1 VHVYTLSNANP
12 DLHATMFRNGVNGVF
27 TNAPDTAIAQH
38 EQALP
43 GALPREWVAPA
54 RRRRD

>member
-1 VHVYTLSNANP
+1 MHVYTLSNANP
-12 DLHATMFRNGVNGVF
+12 DLHATMFRNGVNDVF
-27 TNAPDTAIAQH
+27 TNAPDTAIAQR

-43 GALPREWVAPA
+43 GATPREWVAPA

>member
-1 VHVYTLSNANP
+1 MHVYTLSNANP

-27 TNAPDTAIAQH
+27 TNAPDTAIVQR

-43 GALPREWVAPA
+43 GAPPREWVAPV